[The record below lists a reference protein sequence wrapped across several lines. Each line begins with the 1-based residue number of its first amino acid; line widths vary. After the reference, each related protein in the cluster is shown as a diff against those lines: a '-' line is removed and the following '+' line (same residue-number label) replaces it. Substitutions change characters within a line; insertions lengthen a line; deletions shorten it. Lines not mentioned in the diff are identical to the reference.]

1 MTMGLNNFTFS
12 RNLSIVTY
20 LLSVAFLLISFQA
33 FARYDYNSNCR
44 QAMQSILDLK
54 FRDARVF
61 IANEKT
67 VHPDNGYAIFLEHYA
82 DAIEL
87 IVTEEE
93 ELYERLIDNFEDRM
107 DRMNKLD
114 DGSPDNRWL
123 QAEILFHTGLAQIK
137 YGSRFGGATKLMS
150 SYRKTREHRQKYPD
164 FWQNRKLTGIFNIIL
179 DYIPPFMR
187 WAADMFGYSGNAE
200 LGLFQLRQYCD
211 DAAATPGFAEEG
223 VMMAALGYKL
233 TWGEPEGFAFLAGQP
248 ESMQSKTL
256 VKYLYAS
263 AATYTYRNDLALSL
277 LSDIRREDLQV
288 NFYHLDYIT
297 GRCKL
302 NHLEPDAAVYLQKYL
317 DEFPGLDY
325 KKDVCNRLSFH
336 FLVHGDMERYRE
348 YREMTGRVGQ
358 ELRDR
363 DQEAVL
369 ESRTGCDPHPGLLR
383 ARLLCDGGYFNDAMQ
398 VLLAIRPDEMN
409 IPPFRLEFLYRKG
422 RILQLSG
429 RQDEAIRELTACYD
443 LGAKLPHTFAC
454 RSALYLGKIYEESK
468 DSAKAAEWYE
478 KCIGVYSTSHTTEGI
493 REMAS
498 RALKRLK

>member
-1 MTMGLNNFTFS
+1 
-12 RNLSIVTY
+12 
-20 LLSVAFLLISFQA
+20 
-33 FARYDYNSNCR
+33 
-44 QAMQSILDLK
+44 MQSILDLK

-61 IANEKT
+61 IASEKT

-87 IVTEEE
+87 IVTEED
-93 ELYERLIDNFEDRM
+93 ELYERLIDNYEGRM

-150 SYRKTREHRQKYPD
+150 SYRKTREHRQKYPG

-233 TWGEPEGFAFLAGQP
+233 TWREPEGFAFLAGQP
-248 ESMQSKTL
+248 ASMQQRTL

-263 AATYTYRNDLALSL
+263 SATYTYRNDLALSL

-302 NHLEPDAAVYLQKYL
+302 NHLEPDAEVYLRKYL

-383 ARLLCDGGYFNDAMQ
+383 ARLLCDGGYFDEAMQ
-398 VLLAIRPDEMN
+398 VLLAITPDEMN
-409 IPPFRLEFLYRKG
+409 KPAYRLEFLYRKG
-422 RILQLSG
+422 RVLQLSG
-429 RQDEAIRELTACYD
+429 RQDEAVRELTACYD
-443 LGAKLPHTFAC
+443 QGQKLPYTFAC
-454 RSALYLGKIYEESK
+454 RSALYMGKIFEERK
-468 DSAKAAEWYE
+468 DFAQARVWYE
-478 KCIGVYSTSHTTEGI
+478 KCVGVYSTSHTTEGI